1 MTALAALERR
11 FLEHVRGGEVFP
23 RSWCSQGLVDSD
35 IGLSIYANAYHSRLR
50 EALEADHPVL
60 SNYLGDELWA
70 KFCVGYVA
78 DHPSRVR
85 SLRHFGSRVPEWL
98 AQEPPFSDHPVIAEL
113 ARFERALLDV
123 FDAADAPRLD
133 WTVMERLDAPSWPGL
148 RLRFHPSVRLLVLST
163 NAVEIWKALKDEVE
177 PPAAAASAAPAR
189 LLWRDEERV
198 TRFRPVAEAELAALT
213 AGLVEALDFSGLCEH
228 LARDHPAES
237 VPAMAIGFLRQ
248 WFDEGLIC
256 ALAGDGSAAPRS
268 GV

>member
-1 MTALAALERR
+1 MTALATLEQR
-11 FLEHVRGGEVFP
+11 FLEHVRGGESFP
-23 RSWCSQGLVDSD
+23 RTWCRQGLVDSD

-60 SNYLGDELWA
+60 STFLGDELWA
-70 KFCVGYVA
+70 KFCAGYTG

-98 AQEPPFSDHPVIAEL
+98 ARNLPFTAHPVIAEL

-133 WTVMERLDAPSWPGL
+133 WAAMEQLDAQAWPSL

-198 TRFRPVAEAELAALT
+198 TRFRPVVQAELAALT
-213 AGLVEALDFSGLCEH
+213 AGLVEARDFSGLCER

-248 WFDEGLIC
+248 WFDEGIIC
-256 ALAGDGSAAPRS
+256 ALAAEESASP
-268 GV
+268 